1 MIKRARAAPLTDQQD
16 LQVVASEGG
25 KGGGKGG
32 GGEREG
38 RGGGE
43 REGRGGVEGRAA
55 QCTPGESVQG

>member
-38 RGGGE
+38 RGG
-43 REGRGGVEGRAA
+43 VEGRAA

>member
-32 GGEREG
+32 G
-38 RGGGE
+38 
-43 REGRGGVEGRAA
+43 VEGRAA